1 MRIWS
6 ETRVCLNLNIIPV
19 PQIPVSESLCFID
32 LELLFCGNQAF
43 RIVSGGLPLLILYL
57 LFFEVVPL

>member
-1 MRIWS
+1 M
-6 ETRVCLNLNIIPV
+6 NLNIIPV